1 MARYMLRA
9 KVAKEAMSVLVRSPE
24 DRLAAMTMLLDS
36 VGGTL
41 HNYYFCFGD
50 YDIVL
55 VYELSDHIDAASL
68 SMVFGASG
76 SVTDIETTVLL
87 TMDQAIEAM
96 EKAGKAIGVYVPP
109 GGA

>member
-50 YDIVL
+50 YDIV
-55 VYELSDHIDAASL
+55 VIYELSDH
-68 SMVFGASG
+68 V
-76 SVTDIETTVLL
+76 DIETTVLL
-87 TMDQAIEAM
+87 TMDQAIVAM